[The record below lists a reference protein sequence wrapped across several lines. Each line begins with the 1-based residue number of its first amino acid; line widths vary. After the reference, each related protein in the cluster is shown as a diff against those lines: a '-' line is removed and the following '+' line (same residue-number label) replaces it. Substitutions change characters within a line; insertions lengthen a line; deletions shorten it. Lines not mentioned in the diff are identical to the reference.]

1 MEMKYYDILK
11 MMLANRQMMRDAIAV
26 QIADAIANNEKPSE
40 SLVHSYRVAVM
51 AVHNAER
58 DHQSMLDFAS
68 EEASY
73 GA

>member
-1 MEMKYYDILK
+1 MNMKDYEILK
-11 MMLANRQMMRDAIAV
+11 MKVENCQMMRDAIAV
-26 QIADAIANNEKPSE
+26 QIADAIDNNEKPSE
-40 SLVHSYRVAVM
+40 SLVRSYRVAVM

-58 DHQSMLDFAS
+58 DLQAMIGFEA

>member
-1 MEMKYYDILK
+1 MNMKDYESLK
-11 MMLANRQMMRDAIAV
+11 MKVENCQMMRDAIAV
-26 QIADAIANNEKPSE
+26 QIADKLANNEKPDDNM
-40 SLVHSYRVAVM
+40 VHSYRVAVM

-58 DHQSMLDFAS
+58 DMHAMIGFEA